1 MLESIKVSLRI
12 TNTAFDNEIN
22 DLIDA
27 AKRDLVI
34 AGVNLKTDIITPD
47 PIPPVPPETEPTQPD
62 DIEVLD
68 VLIQR
73 AITLY
78 VKANF
83 GWDNP
88 DAERLQQSYL
98 MLKQHLSLS
107 GDYNVVE

>member
-1 MLESIKVSLRI
+1 MLDDIKLSLRI
-12 TNTAFDNEIN
+12 SNTAFDTEIN

-27 AKRDLVI
+27 AKLDLGI
-34 AGVNLKTDIITPD
+34 SGVEKIETKDEEDKLIVSD
-47 PIPPVPPETEPTQPD
+47 P
-62 DIEVLD
+62 
-68 VLIQR
+68 LIKR
-73 AITLY
+73 AVTLY

-88 DAERLQQSYL
+88 DSERLQESYL